1 MWGFKMKFLKLSLL
15 LLPLFVLADNPILP
29 DDIDTGK
36 ENSTQAYDQS
46 IAESKSVEVD
56 KNKTE
61 QTDTEVKITKSDLNQ
76 ENDLVLTLFL
86 LTMIAL

>member
-1 MWGFKMKFLKLSLL
+1 MKYLKLSLL
-15 LLPLFVLADNPILP
+15 VLPLFVLADNPVLP

-46 IAESKSVEVD
+46 IAESQSIEVD

-61 QTDTEVKITKSDLNQ
+61 QTDSEVKIIKSDLNQ

>member
-1 MWGFKMKFLKLSLL
+1 MKFLKLSLL

-46 IAESKSVEVD
+46 IAESKSVEVE

>member
-1 MWGFKMKFLKLSLL
+1 MKFLKLSLL

>member
-1 MWGFKMKFLKLSLL
+1 MKFLKLSLL

-61 QTDTEVKITKSDLNQ
+61 KTDTEVKITKSDLNQ

>member
-1 MWGFKMKFLKLSLL
+1 MKYLKLSLL

>member
-1 MWGFKMKFLKLSLL
+1 MKLFKLSLL
-15 LLPLFVLADNPILP
+15 VLPLFVLADNPILP

-61 QTDTEVKITKSDLNQ
+61 QTDTEVKITN
-76 ENDLVLTLFL
+76 
-86 LTMIAL
+86 